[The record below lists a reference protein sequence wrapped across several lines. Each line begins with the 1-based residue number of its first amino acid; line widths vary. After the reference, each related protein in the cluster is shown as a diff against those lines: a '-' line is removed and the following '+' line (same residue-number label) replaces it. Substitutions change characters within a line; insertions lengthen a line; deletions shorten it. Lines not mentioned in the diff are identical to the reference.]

1 MFNRVVDWFT
11 SNTPDHQPEASH
23 EGDLALATAA
33 LMMEVARA
41 DQAFEASEAEAM
53 LQQLGKRLEIEDAA
67 VNDLVELAKDT
78 SEEAHDLYAFTEV
91 INARYTYS
99 EKKQLIVDLWN
110 VALAD
115 ESIDANEDHIIRRIA
130 GLMNVDHS
138 DELHARAKA
147 RAN

>member
-53 LQQLGKRLEIEDAA
+53 LQQLG
-67 VNDLVELAKDT
+67 
-78 SEEAHDLYAFTEV
+78 
-91 INARYTYS
+91 
-99 EKKQLIVDLWN
+99 
-110 VALAD
+110 
-115 ESIDANEDHIIRRIA
+115 
-130 GLMNVDHS
+130 
-138 DELHARAKA
+138 
-147 RAN
+147 

>member
-1 MFNRVVDWFT
+1 MFKRVVDWFT
-11 SNTPDHQPEASH
+11 SNTTDHQPDASH

-53 LQQLGKRLEIEDAA
+53 LQQLGKRLEIDDAA
-67 VNDLVELAKDT
+67 VSDLVELAKDT

-91 INARYTYS
+91 INARYSYS
-99 EKKQLIVDLWN
+99 EKKQLIMDLWN

-138 DELHARAKA
+138 DILHARAKA

>member
-53 LQQLGKRLEIEDAA
+53 LQQLGKRLKIEDAA

-78 SEEAHDLYAFTEV
+78 SEEAHDLYCLL
-91 INARYTYS
+91 YTS
-99 EKKQLIVDLWN
+99 P
-110 VALAD
+110 
-115 ESIDANEDHIIRRIA
+115 SPRDATLSRMPSSA
-130 GLMNVDHS
+130 
-138 DELHARAKA
+138 
-147 RAN
+147 

>member
-53 LQQLGKRLEIEDAA
+53 LQQLCLLYTSPSPRDATLSRMPSSA
-67 VNDLVELAKDT
+67 
-78 SEEAHDLYAFTEV
+78 
-91 INARYTYS
+91 
-99 EKKQLIVDLWN
+99 
-110 VALAD
+110 
-115 ESIDANEDHIIRRIA
+115 
-130 GLMNVDHS
+130 
-138 DELHARAKA
+138 
-147 RAN
+147 

>member
-91 INARYTYS
+91 INARYSYS
-99 EKKQLIVDLWN
+99 EKKLLCLLYTSPSPRD
-110 VALAD
+110 
-115 ESIDANEDHIIRRIA
+115 
-130 GLMNVDHS
+130 
-138 DELHARAKA
+138 
-147 RAN
+147 

>member
-23 EGDLALATAA
+23 ENDLALATAA

-41 DQAFEASEAEAM
+41 DQAFEASETEAM
-53 LQQLGKRLEIEDAA
+53 LLQLGRRLEIDDTA
-67 VNDLVELAKDT
+67 VNDLVALARDT

-91 INARYTYS
+91 INVRYSYS
-99 EKKQLIVDLWN
+99 EKKQLVVDLWN

-130 GLMNVDHS
+130 GLMNVVHS
-138 DELHARAKA
+138 DVLHARAKA
-147 RAN
+147 RTL

>member
-1 MFNRVVDWFT
+1 
-11 SNTPDHQPEASH
+11 
-23 EGDLALATAA
+23 
-33 LMMEVARA
+33 MMEVARA

-67 VNDLVELAKDT
+67 VNDLVKLAKDT

-91 INARYTYS
+91 INARYSYS
-99 EKKQLIVDLWN
+99 EKKQLMVDLWN

-138 DELHARAKA
+138 DVLHARAKA